1 MSTSAVPRPPQ
12 RREQNAMT
20 ERPEPAS
27 ARAQLA
33 APPQRRTR
41 TLLVLGL
48 VSVLGALAAY
58 LGVQQLTDTE
68 QALAVAQDVPAGA
81 VITEQDLT
89 RVEVSGDLP
98 VLTSASQV
106 VGKQARS
113 ALPAGTLLN
122 SGLVGGANVANGNV
136 VVPVPAKVGQFPQGL
151 APGTQVSLVP
161 SKRDNSGELPSLPA
175 IDATVVGVSP
185 PDTATG
191 VTVVDVAVSEAAGH
205 DVARLGSDNGLTVI
219 IRVGVQ

>member
-41 TLLVLGL
+41 TLIVLGL

-68 QALAVAQDVPAGA
+68 QALAVAHDVPAGA

-106 VGKQARS
+106 VGKQARA

>member
-58 LGVQQLTDTE
+58 LGVQQLIDTE

-106 VGKQARS
+106 VGKQARA

-136 VVPVPAKVGQFPQGL
+136 VVPVPAKDGQFPQGL